1 MLLRAA
7 VVASALIDLSSFV
20 ESKEEQVKY
29 LNAGI
34 KMLNSLSSKKYSGV
48 GKSDAFLLHSTGAK
62 SLGWEIDV
70 ALIYADYYYIE
81 ALSRLKKLEKK

>member
-1 MLLRAA
+1 
-7 VVASALIDLSSFV
+7 
-20 ESKEEQVKY
+20 
-29 LNAGI
+29 
-34 KMLNSLSSKKYSGV
+34 MLNSLSSKKYSGV